1 MTTDQTEQE
10 PVDPDTGDTDAEI
23 EQTDTGE
30 EQNDRDISEA
40 RKYRKRAQEAEAS
53 VAELTAQNELMA
65 AQVDTLRRAHV
76 ERIAADQMV
85 NAPDLWLIHQD
96 VQQFLDDQ
104 GDVDT
109 SLVTAAIDAI
119 LADRPHWRS
128 LAPLPQRP
136 KPRPGVPLPSRP
148 TGTDETPGQWAAAL
162 GGQSVL

>member
-10 PVDPDTGDTDAEI
+10 PVDPGDTDNDPGD
-23 EQTDTGE
+23 TDNDTGE
-30 EQNDRDISEA
+30 EQTDRDISEA

-65 AQVDTLRRAHV
+65 TQVDTLRRAHV
-76 ERIAADQMV
+76 ERIAAEQMV
-85 NAPDLWLIHQD
+85 NAPDLWLVHQD
-96 VQQFLDDQ
+96 VDAFLDDQ
-104 GDVDT
+104 GDVNADA
-109 SLVTAAIDAI
+109 VTAAIASI
-119 LADRPHWRS
+119 VADRPHWRK
-128 LAPLPQRP
+128 LAPIPQRP